1 MHGEYKVPGG
11 KLVVVDVET
20 ADGLLTDVAL
30 SGDFFLEPDEALE
43 VISEALVGA
52 PVTSSS
58 TELGERIAA
67 ALPEDVSMVG
77 FTPVAVGVA
86 VRRALGRAT
95 SWHDHRFDVIAPTVL
110 PPAMHVALDEVILR
124 EVAAGTRPPTLRF
137 WDWDSPLVV
146 IGSFQSVRN
155 EVDAEAAAQHG
166 IGIVRRISGGGAMFM
181 EPGNCITYSLVVPSS
196 LVDGLSFER
205 SYEFLDQWVMGALA
219 DVGITA
225 RYVPI
230 NDIVSEHGKIGGAA
244 QKRILAGAVLHHV
257 TMSYDIDADKMMQVL
272 RIGREKISEKG
283 ITSSGK
289 RVDPMRSQTGMTR
302 ADIIDAFIAHFRAR
316 YDTRDAAYSDSELE
330 AAQAL
335 VETKFAGADWTYR
348 VP

>member
-11 KLVVVDVET
+11 KLVVVDVE
-20 ADGLLTDVAL
+20 AHGGALTSVAL
-30 SGDFFLEPDEALE
+30 SGDFFLEPDDALE
-43 VISEALVGA
+43 TITDALVGA
-52 PVTSSS
+52 SVTASAAD
-58 TELGERIAA
+58 LGERIHA
-67 ALPEDVSMVG
+67 ALSDEVTLVG
-77 FTPVAVGVA
+77 FTPTSIGVA
-86 VRRALGRAT
+86 VRRALGHAT
-95 SWHDHRFDVIAPTVL
+95 GWYDHQFDVIEPVVL
-110 PPAMHVALDEVILR
+110 APAMHVALDEVILR

-155 EVDAEAAAQHG
+155 EVDEEAATRHG

-181 EPGNCITYSLVVPSS
+181 EPGNCITYSLAVPTS
-196 LVDGLSFER
+196 LVDGLSFEQ
-205 SYEFLDQWVMGALA
+205 SYEFLDRWVMGALA

-244 QKRILAGAVLHHV
+244 QKRIVGGAVLHHV
-257 TMSYDIDADKMMQVL
+257 TMSYDIDADKMTEVL
-272 RIGREKISEKG
+272 RIGREKISDKG

-289 RVDPMRSQTGMTR
+289 RVDPMRSQTGMAR
-302 ADIIDAFIAHFRAR
+302 ADIIAAFLAHFRAR
-316 YDTRDAAYSDSELE
+316 YTTRDSVYSDAELI
-330 AAQAL
+330 AARAL
-335 VETKFAGADWTYR
+335 VASKFSSADWTYR